1 MKEDV
6 KLMSE
11 VMLFLKQVIC
21 KEEFRKHSIMSIHPS
36 MESFSE
42 ITKQS
47 FPYSMDRMV
56 MILVNS

>member
-6 KLMSE
+6 KLMLE

-21 KEEFRKHSIMSIHPS
+21 KEEFRRHLIMSIHHLT
-36 MESFSE
+36 ESYSE

-47 FPYSMDRMV
+47 FPYNMDRMV
-56 MILVNS
+56 MTLVNS